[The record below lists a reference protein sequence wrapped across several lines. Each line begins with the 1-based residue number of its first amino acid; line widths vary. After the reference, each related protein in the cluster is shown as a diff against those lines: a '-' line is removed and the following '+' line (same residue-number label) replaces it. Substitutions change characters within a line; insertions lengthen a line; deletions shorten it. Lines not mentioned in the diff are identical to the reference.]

1 MEFGNLQNSIYLI
14 FPLILLL
21 IMILGMRKRKDIL
34 NILKLRNKRRISI
47 IKILLLTLGSVL
59 VVISL
64 LSPQKEIEDEE
75 IEVKGMNIYVLIDTS
90 RSMLT
95 EDVYPNR
102 LEAGKRV
109 LTNLIQSLKGDR
121 VGFIP
126 FSDSAYIQMPL
137 TDDYNITQNYINA
150 IDTTLISGGGTE
162 LYQALELAEKSF
174 KEIGSENKTV
184 IVISDGGDFD
194 KKSLDFVKENKIDVY
209 SIGVG
214 TKEGNVIPEYLNG
227 VKRGFIKDESG
238 SAVISKLNS
247 DFLQKISNEN
257 KKISNE
263 NNGKYYEVNNLVDT
277 SKNFVND
284 TINLERKN
292 QRNEKTKNYEKY
304 FQYPLALGIL
314 LILIGYLLKEVIKD
328 EE

>member
-1 MEFGNLQNSIYLI
+1 
-14 FPLILLL
+14 
-21 IMILGMRKRKDIL
+21 
-34 NILKLRNKRRISI
+34 
-47 IKILLLTLGSVL
+47 
-59 VVISL
+59 
-64 LSPQKEIEDEE
+64 
-75 IEVKGMNIYVLIDTS
+75 
-90 RSMLT
+90 MLT

-257 KKISNE
+257 
-263 NNGKYYEVNNLVDT
+263 NGKYYEVNNLVDT

-292 QRNEKTKNYEKY
+292 QRNEKTKVHEYDGVGCFIADN
-304 FQYPLALGIL
+304 LGRL
-314 LILIGYLLKEVIKD
+314 FRRYGCFGRRESGRSESLYHSDHCRTEWCGGDKGLRSDGGY
-328 EE
+328 

>member
-1 MEFGNLQNSIYLI
+1 MEFGNLQNFICLI

-174 KEIGSENKTV
+174 KEIGSENKAV

-257 KKISNE
+257 
-263 NNGKYYEVNNLVDT
+263 NGKYYEVNNLVDT

-314 LILIGYLLKEVIKD
+314 FILIGYLLKEVIKD

>member
-34 NILKLRNKRRISI
+34 NVLKLRNKRRISI

-95 EDVYPNR
+95 EDVYLNR

-257 KKISNE
+257 
-263 NNGKYYEVNNLVDT
+263 NGKYYEVNNLVDT

-314 LILIGYLLKEVIKD
+314 FILIGYLLKEVIKD

>member
-137 TDDYNITQNYINA
+137 TDDYNITQNYISA

-257 KKISNE
+257 
-263 NNGKYYEVNNLVDT
+263 NGKYYEVNNLVDT

-284 TINLERKN
+284 TMNLERKN

>member
-34 NILKLRNKRRISI
+34 NVLKLRNKRRISI

-194 KKSLDFVKENKIDVY
+194 KKSLDFVKENRIDVY

-257 KKISNE
+257 
-263 NNGKYYEVNNLVDT
+263 NGKYYEVNNLVDT

-284 TINLERKN
+284 TMNLERKN
-292 QRNEKTKNYEKY
+292 QSNEKTKNYEKY

-314 LILIGYLLKEVIKD
+314 FILIGYLLKEVIKD

>member
-1 MEFGNLQNSIYLI
+1 MEFGNLQNFICLI

-194 KKSLDFVKENKIDVY
+194 KKSLDFVKENRIDVY

-247 DFLQKISNEN
+247 DFLQ
-257 KKISNE
+257 KISNE

>member
-34 NILKLRNKRRISI
+34 NILKLRNKRRINI

-257 KKISNE
+257 
-263 NNGKYYEVNNLVDT
+263 NGKYYEVNNLVDT

>member
-34 NILKLRNKRRISI
+34 NILKLRNKRCISI

-214 TKEGNVIPEYLNG
+214 TKEGNVILEYLNG

-247 DFLQKISNEN
+247 DFLQ
-257 KKISNE
+257 KISNE

-314 LILIGYLLKEVIKD
+314 FILIGYLLKEVIKD

>member
-34 NILKLRNKRRISI
+34 NVLKLRNKRRISI

-194 KKSLDFVKENKIDVY
+194 KKSLDFVKENRIDVY

-247 DFLQKISNEN
+247 DFLQ
-257 KKISNE
+257 KISNE

>member
-34 NILKLRNKRRISI
+34 NVLKLRNKRRISI

-257 KKISNE
+257 
-263 NNGKYYEVNNLVDT
+263 NGKYYEVNNLVDT

>member
-34 NILKLRNKRRISI
+34 NVLKLRNKRRISI

-214 TKEGNVIPEYLNG
+214 TKEGNVILEYLNG

-247 DFLQKISNEN
+247 DFLQ
-257 KKISNE
+257 KISNE

>member
-75 IEVKGMNIYVLIDTS
+75 IEIKGMNIYVLIDTS

-257 KKISNE
+257 
-263 NNGKYYEVNNLVDT
+263 NGKYYEVNNLVDT

-304 FQYPLALGIL
+304 FQYLLALGIL
-314 LILIGYLLKEVIKD
+314 FILIGYLLKEVIKD

>member
-1 MEFGNLQNSIYLI
+1 MEFGNLQNFICLI

-34 NILKLRNKRRISI
+34 NVLKLRNKRRISI

-194 KKSLDFVKENKIDVY
+194 KKSLDFVKENRIDVY

-257 KKISNE
+257 
-263 NNGKYYEVNNLVDT
+263 NGKYYEVNNLVDT

-284 TINLERKN
+284 TMNLERKN

-314 LILIGYLLKEVIKD
+314 FILIGYLLKEVIKD

>member
-1 MEFGNLQNSIYLI
+1 MEFGNLQNYIYLI

-34 NILKLRNKRRISI
+34 NILKLRNKRHISI

-194 KKSLDFVKENKIDVY
+194 KKSLDFVKENRIDVY

-247 DFLQKISNEN
+247 DFLQ
-257 KKISNE
+257 KISNE

-314 LILIGYLLKEVIKD
+314 FILIGYLLKEVIKD

>member
-257 KKISNE
+257 
-263 NNGKYYEVNNLVDT
+263 NGKYYEVNNLVDT

-304 FQYPLALGIL
+304 FQYLLALGIL
-314 LILIGYLLKEVIKD
+314 FILIGYLLKEVIKD

>member
-1 MEFGNLQNSIYLI
+1 MEFGNLQNSICLI

-121 VGFIP
+121 IGFIP

-257 KKISNE
+257 
-263 NNGKYYEVNNLVDT
+263 NGKYYEVNNLVDT

-314 LILIGYLLKEVIKD
+314 FILIGYLLKEVIKD

>member
-34 NILKLRNKRRISI
+34 NILKLRNKRRINI

-75 IEVKGMNIYVLIDTS
+75 IEVKGLNIYVLIDTS

-257 KKISNE
+257 
-263 NNGKYYEVNNLVDT
+263 NGKYYEVNNLVDT

-314 LILIGYLLKEVIKD
+314 FILIGYLLKEVIKD

>member
-34 NILKLRNKRRISI
+34 NVLKLRNKRRISI

-59 VVISL
+59 VAISL

-121 VGFIP
+121 IGFIP

-137 TDDYNITQNYINA
+137 TDDYNITQNYINT

-174 KEIGSENKTV
+174 KEIGSENKAV

-257 KKISNE
+257 
-263 NNGKYYEVNNLVDT
+263 NGKYYEVNNLVDT

-314 LILIGYLLKEVIKD
+314 FILIGYLLKEVIKD

>member
-1 MEFGNLQNSIYLI
+1 MEFGNLQNFICLI

-227 VKRGFIKDESG
+227 VKRGIIKDESG

-247 DFLQKISNEN
+247 DFLQ
-257 KKISNE
+257 KISNE

-314 LILIGYLLKEVIKD
+314 FILIGYLLKEVIKD

>member
-34 NILKLRNKRRISI
+34 NVLKLRNKRRISI

-257 KKISNE
+257 
-263 NNGKYYEVNNLVDT
+263 NGKYYEVNNLVDT

-314 LILIGYLLKEVIKD
+314 FILIGYLLKEVIKD

>member
-1 MEFGNLQNSIYLI
+1 
-14 FPLILLL
+14 
-21 IMILGMRKRKDIL
+21 MRKRKDIL

-194 KKSLDFVKENKIDVY
+194 KKSLDFVKENRIDVY

-257 KKISNE
+257 
-263 NNGKYYEVNNLVDT
+263 NGKYYEVNNLVDT

-284 TINLERKN
+284 TMNLERKN

-314 LILIGYLLKEVIKD
+314 FILIGYLLKEVIKD

>member
-1 MEFGNLQNSIYLI
+1 MEFGNLQNFICLI

-21 IMILGMRKRKDIL
+21 IMILGMRKRKDTL

-257 KKISNE
+257 
-263 NNGKYYEVNNLVDT
+263 NGKYYEVNNLVDT

-314 LILIGYLLKEVIKD
+314 FILIGYLLKEVIKD

>member
-1 MEFGNLQNSIYLI
+1 MEFVNLQNFICLI

-257 KKISNE
+257 
-263 NNGKYYEVNNLVDT
+263 NGKYYEVNNLVDT

-314 LILIGYLLKEVIKD
+314 FILIGYLLKEVIKD

>member
-34 NILKLRNKRRISI
+34 NVLKLRNKRRISI

-194 KKSLDFVKENKIDVY
+194 KKSLDFVKENNIDIY
-209 SIGVG
+209 SIGIG

-257 KKISNE
+257 
-263 NNGKYYEVNNLVDT
+263 NGKYYEVNNLVDT

-284 TINLERKN
+284 TMNLERKN

-314 LILIGYLLKEVIKD
+314 FILIGYLLKEVIKD

>member
-1 MEFGNLQNSIYLI
+1 MEFGNLQNFICLI

-257 KKISNE
+257 
-263 NNGKYYEVNNLVDT
+263 NGKYYEVNNLVDT

-314 LILIGYLLKEVIKD
+314 FILIGYLLKKVIKD

>member
-1 MEFGNLQNSIYLI
+1 MEFGNLQNYIYLI

-34 NILKLRNKRRISI
+34 NILKLRNKRHISI

-194 KKSLDFVKENKIDVY
+194 KKSLDFVKENRIDVY

-257 KKISNE
+257 
-263 NNGKYYEVNNLVDT
+263 NGKYYEVNNLVDT
-277 SKNFVND
+277 SKNFIND

-314 LILIGYLLKEVIKD
+314 FILIGYLLKEVIKD

>member
-257 KKISNE
+257 
-263 NNGKYYEVNNLVDT
+263 NGKYYEINNLVDT

>member
-121 VGFIP
+121 IGFIP

-137 TDDYNITQNYINA
+137 TDDYNITQNYINT

-174 KEIGSENKTV
+174 KEIGSENKAV

-257 KKISNE
+257 
-263 NNGKYYEVNNLVDT
+263 NGKYYEVNNLVDT

-284 TINLERKN
+284 TINLERKS

-314 LILIGYLLKEVIKD
+314 FILIGYLLKEVIKD

>member
-1 MEFGNLQNSIYLI
+1 MEFGNLQNYIYLI

-34 NILKLRNKRRISI
+34 NILKLRNKRHISI

-257 KKISNE
+257 
-263 NNGKYYEVNNLVDT
+263 NGKYYEVNNLVDT

-304 FQYPLALGIL
+304 FQYLLALGIL
-314 LILIGYLLKEVIKD
+314 FILIGYLLKEVIKD

>member
-1 MEFGNLQNSIYLI
+1 MEFGNLQNYIYLI

-34 NILKLRNKRRISI
+34 NILKLRNKRHISI

-109 LTNLIQSLKGDR
+109 LPNLIQSLKGDR

-194 KKSLDFVKENKIDVY
+194 KKSLDFVKENRIDVY

-257 KKISNE
+257 
-263 NNGKYYEVNNLVDT
+263 NGKYYEVNNLVDT

-284 TINLERKN
+284 TMNLERKN

-314 LILIGYLLKEVIKD
+314 FILIGYLLKEVIKD

>member
-95 EDVYPNR
+95 EDIYPNR

-194 KKSLDFVKENKIDVY
+194 KKSLDFVKENRIDVY

-247 DFLQKISNEN
+247 DFLQ
-257 KKISNE
+257 KISNE